1 MCESTHTDTRRGV
14 NVNNLCYMGISK
26 FGPTDVITVTAQ
38 KRFNAENNGRGLNPP
53 FFNTP

>member
-26 FGPTDVITVTAQ
+26 FGPTDVITVTPQ
-38 KRFNAENNGRGLNPP
+38 KRFNAENNGRGLNPL